1 MFDLLQYSLRTAVI
15 TDRDEQL
22 TYAQLA
28 DVVEKFASHCIGG
41 FVFTLCENVLG
52 SFVGYVACM
61 NKHIPQVLL
70 DGSKDLELVLHLI
83 GIYQPEY
90 IWMPIARVDEIG
102 GDTIYQYH
110 EYSLQK
116 MIYAESIA
124 DKNSNPNLRPRAVQV
139 RLSWCAFQK
148 RTCRAM
154 RRVLPN
160 T

>member
-1 MFDLLQYSLRTAVI
+1 MFDLLQYSLRKAVI

-28 DVVEKFASHCIGG
+28 DEVENFAVHYKGG

-70 DGSKDLELVLHLI
+70 DGSKDLELVLRLI

-90 IWMPIARVDEIG
+90 IWTPSDRVQEVSNGFKEFKVIYEYKTYPKNVRQIG
-102 GDTIYQYH
+102 VPLPG
-110 EYSLQK
+110 QK
-116 MIYAESIA
+116 VYLE
-124 DKNSNPNLRPRAVQV
+124 D
-139 RLSWCAFQK
+139 
-148 RTCRAM
+148 
-154 RRVLPN
+154 
-160 T
+160 